1 MSGYVTCNPI
11 KNISELESCL
21 SNPPQWVDK
30 VMPLRKRSGLVIKNR
45 PVDCHVTEDQYCDR
59 TRLSSYSTP
68 KTLVCHDYK
77 GGYLTDSYVPLS
89 EVNETIA
96 KEGYSLYNW
105 SQIDYFVYFS
115 HHLITIP
122 PLSWINVAHQNGVK
136 VLVITEFSKGEEICE
151 KELFGN
157 HDNMTE
163 FAYNLSEI
171 LNIFGFDG
179 WLLNIENEVKNTNI
193 LKKFVKILTENVH
206 KANYENVVLWY
217 DSVIESGYLK
227 WQDELNLNNKCF
239 FDMCDGIFLNYCWK
253 EESLIKSV
261 ELAGHRS
268 YDVFVGIDIFGRNMF
283 GGGKFNTFK
292 AVEVVS
298 KYNLSMALFAPGWTY
313 ETMDKYPSETAFSR
327 FLTRDDTLWSSLKPF
342 LFTHPINYMFSTS
355 FHIGLNLDT
364 YNLFLQEQQL
374 SRILFPDSL
383 HTVLGSE
390 AIESLKNCCDCIK
403 RGYQQSKNVCL
414 LSNEKIKTS
423 SKNVV
428 HNLFSCDLKLK
439 GKIVLFVKTEKVGQ
453 LDTTIELQ
461 LLTSLGSGSMRKI
474 KLLDKRKSIVENNIS
489 LLEVNP
495 LDETEIKKYFSL
507 DQLREKH
514 NNSKSLSIYLF
525 TTHKCTLL
533 EVGAVLLNGHSIYL
547 TDFGLDNLK

>member
-136 VLVITEFSKGEEICE
+136 VLGTVITEFSKGEEICE

-292 AVEVVS
+292 
-298 KYNLSMALFAPGWTY
+298 
-313 ETMDKYPSETAFSR
+313 
-327 FLTRDDTLWSSLKPF
+327 
-342 LFTHPINYMFSTS
+342 
-355 FHIGLNLDT
+355 DT